1 VHEVTISDAKYL
13 TKPMTNTS
21 TFVLMAPG
29 TELYEYSCEENN
41 KEIMEG
47 RITDEFTKK

>member
-1 VHEVTISDAKYL
+1 VTISDAKYL

-21 TFVLMAPG
+21 ILVLTKPG

-41 KEIMEG
+41 KEIMDG
-47 RITDEFTKK
+47 RIKDEFTRGK

>member
-1 VHEVTISDAKYL
+1 MTISDSKFL

-21 TFVLMAPG
+21 VFVLLPTG

-41 KEIMEG
+41 KEIMDG
-47 RITDEFTKK
+47 RIQDEFTKGKSK